1 MPTKKPH
8 LRAAAEGEQAPKKAD
23 PKSIGEA
30 ADSGERELLVSLRT
44 HLAREMD
51 KGAVPAH
58 ALASV
63 SAKIREYDRE
73 IRAIDSREKQEAEH
87 RGSRSSDEAWEAV

>member
-1 MPTKKPH
+1 MPGKKP
-8 LRAAAEGEQAPKKAD
+8 LRAVAEGEQAPKKAD

-30 ADSGERELLVSLRT
+30 ADAGERELLVSLRT

-73 IRAIDSREKQEAEH
+73 IRAIDSRDEQEAEH
-87 RGSRSSDEAWEAV
+87 RGPTGDEAWEAI

>member
-1 MPTKKPH
+1 MPSKQ
-8 LRAAAEGEQAPKKAD
+8 LRAVAADEVAPKA

-30 ADSGERELLVSLRT
+30 ADAGERDLLVSLRT

-73 IRAIDSREKQEAEH
+73 IRAIDSRDEQEAEH
-87 RGSRSSDEAWEAV
+87 RGNVPDQDFDASAI

>member
-1 MPTKKPH
+1 MPAKK
-8 LRAAAEGEQAPKKAD
+8 LRAVAPDEVAPKVPKTNAEAAEAD
-23 PKSIGEA
+23 
-30 ADSGERELLVSLRT
+30 ERSVLVALRT

-73 IRAIDSREKQEAEH
+73 IRSIDSRDEQEAEQ
-87 RGSRSSDEAWEAV
+87 RGPSRDEAWQAI

>member
-1 MPTKKPH
+1 MPSKKP
-8 LRAAAEGEQAPKKAD
+8 LRAVADGEQAPSK
-23 PKSIGEA
+23 PKSISEA
-30 ADSGERELLVSLRT
+30 ADAGERELLIQLRT

-73 IRAIDSREKQEAEH
+73 IRSIDAREEHEGAKRGEVPDRRFDASAI
-87 RGSRSSDEAWEAV
+87 

>member
-1 MPTKKPH
+1 MPAKKP
-8 LRAAAEGEQAPKKAD
+8 LRAVAADEKAPAK
-23 PKSIGEA
+23 PKTIGEA
-30 ADSGERELLVSLRT
+30 AEASERELLVSLRT

-73 IRAIDSREKQEAEH
+73 IRSIDSRDEQEAEQGG
-87 RGSRSSDEAWEAV
+87 REAADETWEAI

>member
-1 MPTKKPH
+1 MPTKSQ
-8 LRAAAEGEQAPKKAD
+8 LRAVAKGEKALVPEAPKTIGQAAE
-23 PKSIGEA
+23 ST
-30 ADSGERELLVSLRT
+30 ERDLLVSLRT

-73 IRAIDSREKQEAEH
+73 VRAIDARHEQEVEQH
-87 RGSRSSDEAWEAV
+87 GPTSDEAWQAI

>member
-1 MPTKKPH
+1 MPSK
-8 LRAAAEGEQAPKKAD
+8 LRAVAADEKAPKKTT

-30 ADSGERELLVSLRT
+30 ADVGERDLLVSLRT

-73 IRAIDSREKQEAEH
+73 IRAIDSRDEQEAER
-87 RGSRSSDEAWEAV
+87 RGPSSDEAWQAI

>member
-1 MPTKKPH
+1 MPAKKLRAVSEGETAPTK
-8 LRAAAEGEQAPKKAD
+8 PKT
-23 PKSIGEA
+23 IGEA
-30 ADSGERELLVSLRT
+30 AEASERELLVSLRT

-73 IRAIDSREKQEAEH
+73 IRAIDSRDEQEAEQ
-87 RGSRSSDEAWEAV
+87 RGPSVDEAWQAI

>member
-1 MPTKKPH
+1 MVPSKN
-8 LRAAAEGEQAPKKAD
+8 LRAVGKNERPAPAPKGIKD
-23 PKSIGEA
+23 A
-30 ADSGERELLVSLRT
+30 ADLSERALLVSLRT
-44 HLAREMD
+44 HLAAEMD

-73 IRAIDSREKQEAEH
+73 IRALDAREEQEAAADASQVED
-87 RGSRSSDEAWEAV
+87 GDFDASAV

>member
-1 MPTKKPH
+1 MARK
-8 LRAAAEGEQAPKKAD
+8 LRAVAADEKVTSAA
-23 PKSIGEA
+23 PKSIKQA
-30 ADSGERELLVSLRT
+30 ADTSERALLIALRS
-44 HLAREMD
+44 HLSTEMD

-73 IRAIDSREKQEAEH
+73 IRALDARAAEEASENACEVED
-87 RGSRSSDEAWEAV
+87 GDFDASAV

>member
-1 MPTKKPH
+1 MPPKSK
-8 LRAAAEGEQAPKKAD
+8 LRAVAEDEKAPVT
-23 PKSIGEA
+23 PKTIGEA
-30 ADSGERELLVSLRT
+30 AEASERDLLVSLRT

-63 SAKIREYDRE
+63 SAKIREYDRD
-73 IRAIDSREKQEAEH
+73 IRAFDAREEQDGA
-87 RGSRSSDEAWEAV
+87 SDGDVVVDGTFDASAV